1 MNSQTE
7 GSAGGLMHG
16 FTQRGMRV
24 NRRFNFFESGLQIH
38 SQAEFRNQF
47 GGFRSDNM
55 SPQYFAVRL
64 PNDEFPFSANGKAL
78 AIGYFIISDQPGK
91 ILTVT

>member
-1 MNSQTE
+1 
-7 GSAGGLMHG
+7 
-16 FTQRGMRV
+16 
-24 NRRFNFFESGLQIH
+24 
-38 SQAEFRNQF
+38 
-47 GGFRSDNM
+47 M